1 MKHPLLCPRSEVCFA
16 YRVYVDHT
24 KDERLGVIRVESI
37 ENRDFYTCTALNTAL
52 ALAGKGALE
61 PEAAHRFDEE
71 PGCLLIDQANKN
83 VPRHRHDA

>member
-24 KDERLGVIRVESI
+24 KDDRLGIIKIEII
-37 ENRDFYTCTALNTAL
+37 ENRDFYSCMALNTAL
-52 ALAGKGALE
+52 ELFRKGTLG
-61 PEAAHRFDEE
+61 PEDARRFDEE

-83 VPRHRHDA
+83 VPKSRHDI